1 MIPIPAA
8 FNASVATYGADGG
21 GGDARQHRKR
31 GGSVS
36 KKKRRKK
43 ISERWKDKSFRM
55 RMLNAEAG
63 VTDFRGMPELASNLV
78 FGFNNAVDGAATFD
92 RLLTPLSSLLN

>member
-1 MIPIPAA
+1 
-8 FNASVATYGADGG
+8 
-21 GGDARQHRKR
+21 
-31 GGSVS
+31 
-36 KKKRRKK
+36 
-43 ISERWKDKSFRM
+43 M

>member
-1 MIPIPAA
+1 M
-8 FNASVATYGADGG
+8 ATYGADGG

-36 KKKRRKK
+36 KKNAEKK

-92 RLLTPLSSLLN
+92 RFAMPLPIL